1 VKVAFDDLFTGR
13 GSDELAFSERASAL
27 SGAEVEIRGWLMPL
41 HGDAG
46 RYALVD
52 TPGACP
58 DCAPVPVAAIQLPGF
73 RAGAGATGASP
84 VRLRGRL
91 SYGFA
96 IAADGS
102 ASFLRLES
110 ARVDTGLA
118 QARHAG

>member
-1 VKVAFDDLFTGR
+1 MKVAFDDLFTGR
-13 GSDELAFSERASAL
+13 GSDELGFSERAATL
-27 SGAEVEIRGWLMPL
+27 SGTEVEIQGFLVPL
-41 HGDAG
+41 HEGG

-96 IAADGS
+96 IAKDGS
-102 ASFLRLES
+102 ASFLRIEG
-110 ARVDTGLA
+110 ARIDTGF
-118 QARHAG
+118 ARAP